1 MPKTTSTIDY
11 SKWDKMSFSDDEDD
25 ESSTALPRVTRL
37 DEPSRVTCAPDGSV
51 EIHHSRQKASVPIE
65 TASCT
70 SDTRS
75 QSGDGTLDSDSVNR
89 NIENNFVSSS
99 KQDGT
104 TTSDCDRSKKSLQ
117 QERKIELLT
126 KNGGTFLDPKT
137 DNMTY
142 WSQDRNEV
150 ILSIAFDFK
159 TIRSKD
165 IRVSISGALTY
176 RDRCAAMSNAHT
188 LRSDSGS
195 ESGSEG
201 KGSLNVVGGTHQEKL
216 ILQGELPY
224 FVHLPEAEEDV
235 DWEID
240 VTDPNEKLI
249 KITFLKAVPMQG
261 IVIWWSRPL
270 VHFPEIDVIQ
280 DIDGRGGNLKSSE
293 NSQRVP
299 ALSDQDK
306 MKKAWEE
313 AHTMF
318 REKMKKKQERTIID

>member
-25 ESSTALPRVTRL
+25 EPSTDLPRVTRL
-37 DEPSRVTCAPDGSV
+37 DEPSRVSCAPDGSV
-51 EIHHSRQKASVPIE
+51 EIRHSQKKASVPIE
-65 TASCT
+65 TASST
-70 SDTRS
+70 SDACS
-75 QSGDGTLDSDSVNR
+75 QSGDGTLDSDSVYR
-89 NIENNFVSSS
+89 HFKKNFVSSS
-99 KQDGT
+99 KQDG

-126 KNGGTFLDPKT
+126 RNGGTFLDAKT

-142 WSQDRNEV
+142 WSQDHNEV

-165 IRVSISGALTY
+165 IRVSVSGAIPY
-176 RDRCAAMSNAHT
+176 RDRCAAMSNSHT
-188 LRSDSGS
+188 LRPAAGS
-195 ESGSEG
+195 ESLSEG

-240 VTDPNEKLI
+240 VTDPNEKLL

-261 IVIWWSRPL
+261 IIIWWSRPL
-270 VHFPEIDVIQ
+270 LHFPEIDVIQ

-293 NSQRVP
+293 NSQRVH
-299 ALSDQDK
+299 ALSEQDK

-318 REKMKKKQERTIID
+318 REKMKKKQERTTID